1 MKKMKSS
8 IVAKSF
14 VGALAL
20 FLLFW
25 AVVPYVLFFYA
36 ALSAA
41 FGVCL
46 AATIRYGR
54 DAFISFRNGRAGA
67 DFLVVAIFAIVS
79 IVLCLIS
86 YWFAIRAFPDQF
98 GWLSRSAVSV
108 GVPWFL
114 AWAMSLAL
122 IAPDVGADA
131 TEAKTGI
138 WRSIALFI
146 GGALAGFVIAIS
158 FGADGIVEM
167 SKASTPIR
175 LVNRAICKS
184 SEPIWVSSNRIYH
197 TLDSPYRVSLTPKW
211 CFANEQDAI
220 SAGYRKFKAVKA
232 LNRPDK

>member
-1 MKKMKSS
+1 MRKMRSS

-14 VGALAL
+14 VAALAL

-36 ALSAA
+36 SLSAA

-79 IVLCLIS
+79 IILCLIS
-86 YWFAIRAFPDQF
+86 YWFAIRAFPDRF

-146 GGALAGFVIAIS
+146 GGALAGFIVAIS
-158 FGADGIVEM
+158 FGADGVM
-167 SKASTPIR
+167 DVSRVASPTHLVNRSNCSASTP
-175 LVNRAICKS
+175 V
-184 SEPIWVSSNRIYH
+184 WVSSKGIYH
-197 TLDSPYRVSLTPKW
+197 LPDSPYRGSIIPRW
-211 CFANEQDAI
+211 CFATAEAAEK
-220 SAGYRKFKAVKA
+220 AGFKATK
-232 LNRPDK
+232 K